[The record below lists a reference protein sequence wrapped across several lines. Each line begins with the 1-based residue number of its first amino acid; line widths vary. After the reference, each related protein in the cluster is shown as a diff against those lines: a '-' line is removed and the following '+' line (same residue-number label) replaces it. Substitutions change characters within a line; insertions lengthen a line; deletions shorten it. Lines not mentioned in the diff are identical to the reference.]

1 MTIFSENKGIIL
13 WNFVTLAY
21 SQRTLFISAVKR
33 DKKNIFTP
41 FTFKTLT
48 AKKHEGYELF
58 AAV

>member
-21 SQRTLFISAVKR
+21 SQRKPFISVFRRAKSLA
-33 DKKNIFTP
+33 KNIFTP

-48 AKKHEGYELF
+48 AKKH
-58 AAV
+58 